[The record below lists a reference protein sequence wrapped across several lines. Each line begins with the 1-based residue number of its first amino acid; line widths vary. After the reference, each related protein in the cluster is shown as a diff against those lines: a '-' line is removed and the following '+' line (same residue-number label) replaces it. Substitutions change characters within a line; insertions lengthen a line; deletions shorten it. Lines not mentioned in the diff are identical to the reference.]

1 MKYSL
6 PFLVLFLFFFE
17 TNAQVSK
24 KSLLWEIKSKEGK
37 TCSFLFGTIHA
48 IDETKFYFP
57 KKLEKTLS
65 KSDAICLEIKNV
77 ATDAPSMDKL
87 MLQDKSLN
95 ELFNK
100 AQLDSIYQWAEKFLY
115 LKPQQFDENFGNVKP
130 FILLQFILQSSLPE
144 KTLSYEQL
152 FEDFSL
158 DNKKQ
163 LFGLETADFQ
173 LGLFDKMSFEQQVQ
187 LVMESLKDV
196 GNAKLKFEELEA
208 KYLSQDLDAL
218 FKYVKEESKLDNRDL
233 LENRNLNWIPLM
245 EKMME
250 NKVVFFAFGA
260 AHLAGPEG
268 VIELLINKGYQVT
281 PIKL

>member
-24 KSLLWEIKSKEGK
+24 KSLLWEIKNKEGK

-115 LKPQQFDENFGNVKP
+115 LKPQQFDDNFGNVKP
-130 FILLQFILQSSLPE
+130 FVLLQFILQSSLPE

>member
-24 KSLLWEIKSKEGK
+24 KSLLWEIKNKEGK

-100 AQLDSIYQWAEKFLY
+100 AQLDSIYQWADKFLY
-115 LKPQQFDENFGNVKP
+115 LKPEQFDENFGNVKP
-130 FILLQFILQSSLPE
+130 FVLLQFILQSSLPE

>member
-24 KSLLWEIKSKEGK
+24 KSLLWEIKNKEGK

-57 KKLEKTLS
+57 KKLERTLS

-100 AQLDSIYQWAEKFLY
+100 AQLDSIYQWADKFLY
-115 LKPQQFDENFGNVKP
+115 LKPEQFDENFGNVKP
-130 FILLQFILQSSLPE
+130 FVLLQFILQSSLPE

>member
-1 MKYSL
+1 VKYSL

-24 KSLLWEIKSKEGK
+24 KSLLWEIKNKEGK

-100 AQLDSIYQWAEKFLY
+100 VQLDSIYKWADKFLY

-130 FILLQFILQSSLPE
+130 FVLLQFILQSSLPE

-152 FEDFSL
+152 FEDFAL

-245 EKMME
+245 ETMME

>member
-1 MKYSL
+1 VKYSL

-100 AQLDSIYQWAEKFLY
+100 AQLDSIYQWADKFLY
-115 LKPQQFDENFGNVKP
+115 LKPEQFDENFGNVKP

>member
-1 MKYSL
+1 
-6 PFLVLFLFFFE
+6 
-17 TNAQVSK
+17 
-24 KSLLWEIKSKEGK
+24 
-37 TCSFLFGTIHA
+37 LFGTIHA

-57 KKLEKTLS
+57 KKLERTLS

-100 AQLDSIYQWAEKFLY
+100 AQLDSIYQWADKFLY
-115 LKPQQFDENFGNVKP
+115 LKPEQFDENFGNVKP
-130 FILLQFILQSSLPE
+130 FVLLQFILQSSLPE